1 MKRTLLYA
9 LTSSIIYLLVL
20 SVAVVYFSRGLPG
33 LERLERI
40 HEETKLTTRI
50 YSSDGVVLKEFAVEK
65 REPVFYEQL
74 PQNLVDAVV
83 SIEDERF
90 WDHWGISLRDIARAV
105 WINLTLAQ
113 IKQGASTL
121 TQQLARR
128 LFLTPE
134 KTLARKIKEAIT
146 SVRIERTY
154 TKKEIVQMYLNE
166 QYFGNGCYGVQ
177 SASGF
182 YFAKDVQ
189 DLSLE
194 ECAYLA
200 GLLQRPSDYSDSR
213 KDGLIRRNT
222 VLRAMS
228 SAGKISRQE
237 TKEAQRAPLRF
248 NDPQEDE
255 GLAPYF
261 TEHVRQHLEAKY
273 GYSAIYE
280 SGLSVYTAL
289 DSRLQSIAER
299 AVSKKFGQIQWKIDS
314 ESAKFPPDSTLFQI
328 GDSLQVNV
336 VQGALVALNIA
347 TGEILAMVGGRD
359 FEESEYN
366 RAVQAKRQP
375 GSAFKPFIYT
385 AAIDNHYRTTDKIL
399 DNPITLPLNNG
410 KMWSPQNYDRTFKG
424 EMSLREGLK
433 QSRNLVAV
441 KLLLKIGAK
450 LPIQYARKMGIKTPL
465 QPVDALALGTEEVT
479 LLDITSAYGVFPN
492 QGIRVEPISILRIL
506 DKDGETIF
514 EEDRGSESEAL
525 SAETASVM
533 TSMLKSVMEE
543 KGTGYAARAY
553 PYRFKR
559 PAGGK
564 TGTTQDFT
572 DAWFIG
578 FTPHIVT
585 GVWIGF
591 DVKRSLGDRMAA
603 SVVALPPWAEFMKE
617 AHEVLELQENDF
629 QMSPDV
635 VRIQI
640 CGDTYDVATDYC
652 PTKIEE
658 VFIPQSF
665 PTELCQ
671 EHQVAGIDGISRSRG
686 RRANVF

>member
-9 LTSSIIYLLVL
+9 LTASIIYLLLL

-105 WINLTLAQ
+105 WINLTSAQ

-177 SASGF
+177 SASVF

-213 KDGLIRRNT
+213 KDGWIRRNT
-222 VLRAMS
+222 VLRAMA

-237 TKEAQRAPLRF
+237 TKEAQRAPPRF
-248 NDPQEDE
+248 NHPQEDE

-261 TEHVRQHLEAKY
+261 TEYVRQHLEAEY

-280 SGLSVYTAL
+280 RGLSVYTAL
-289 DSRLQSIAER
+289 DSRTQSIAEQ
-299 AVSKKFGQIQWKIDS
+299 AVSKKLSQIQWKIDS

-328 GDSLQVNV
+328 GDSLQVSV

-347 TGEILAMVGGRD
+347 TGEILAMVGGKD
-359 FEESEYN
+359 FEESKYN

-399 DNPITLPLNNG
+399 DNSITLPLNG

-441 KLLLKIGAK
+441 KLLLKIGPR
-450 LPIQYARKMGIKTPL
+450 LPIQYAKKMGIKTPL
-465 QPVDALALGTEEVT
+465 QPVYSLALGTAEVT

-514 EEDRGSESEAL
+514 EEDRGSESEVL

-591 DVKRSLGDRMAA
+591 DVKRSLGDRMAG

-635 VRIQI
+635 VRLQI
-640 CGDTYDVATDYC
+640 CWDTYDVATDYC

-671 EHQVAGIDGISRSRG
+671 EHQAAGIDGISRSRG